1 MTSPPQ
7 RARDKSRGL
16 PQRQGG
22 GRAPRARG
30 RDRKRSPTRAIESS
44 DSIGVVE
51 AARRS
56 IGPAASRLGA
66 APRAHPL
73 RWKSTPVVE
82 GLLGSGFAGTPRAR
96 FWRAIRTCLPP
107 TDRRDAARFA
117 DGTRDA
123 MDGTRAPVE
132 RRATPR
138 GATTGA
144 ARAVARARAAIEIC
158 RSRLRR
164 EVVDTACAR
173 GRGRTDE
180 SVRALKAPRDDAI
193 RRCSLLRSTCYVD
206 ARGLCGM
213 SGTRVRCSPTDSRR
227 A

>member
-1 MTSPPQ
+1 MIGVSGKETRRERRDGRDVAAAAWTGHITWACPAAGAGVR
-7 RARDKSRGL
+7 RARAASE
-16 PQRQGG
+16 
-22 GRAPRARG
+22 RARSETIPDA
-30 RDRKRSPTRAIESS
+30 RDRVIRLDRRRRGRSWIDRAGRVTSRRRT
-44 DSIGVVE
+44 
-51 AARRS
+51 ARPS
-56 IGPAASRLGA
+56 AG
-66 APRAHPL
+66 
-73 RWKSTPVVE
+73 WKSTPVVE

-164 EVVDTACAR
+164 VVVDNR
-173 GRGRTDE
+173 
-180 SVRALKAPRDDAI
+180 
-193 RRCSLLRSTCYVD
+193 LRSNQRVC
-206 ARGLCGM
+206 
-213 SGTRVRCSPTDSRR
+213 SG

>member
-1 MTSPPQ
+1 MIGVSGKET
-7 RARDKSRGL
+7 RRERRDGRDVAAAAWTHHVGL
-16 PQRQGG
+16 PSGRG
-22 GRAPRARG
+22 GREAGARREREG
-30 RDRKRSPTRAIESS
+30 AIESS

-51 AARRS
+51 AARGS

-164 EVVDTACAR
+164 VGVDNR
-173 GRGRTDE
+173 
-180 SVRALKAPRDDAI
+180 
-193 RRCSLLRSTCYVD
+193 LRSRPRADQRVC
-206 ARGLCGM
+206 
-213 SGTRVRCSPTDSRR
+213 SG

>member
-1 MTSPPQ
+1 MIGVSGKETRRERRDGRDVAAAAWTHHVGLPSGRGGREAGARRRSE
-7 RARDKSRGL
+7 RARSETIPDARDRVIRL
-16 PQRQGG
+16 DR
-22 GRAPRARG
+22 RRRG
-30 RDRKRSPTRAIESS
+30 RSWIDRAGRVTSRRRT
-44 DSIGVVE
+44 
-51 AARRS
+51 ARPS
-56 IGPAASRLGA
+56 AG
-66 APRAHPL
+66 
-73 RWKSTPVVE
+73 WKSTPVVE

-107 TDRRDAARFA
+107 TDRRDDARFA

-164 EVVDTACAR
+164 VVVDNR
-173 GRGRTDE
+173 
-180 SVRALKAPRDDAI
+180 
-193 RRCSLLRSTCYVD
+193 LRSNQRVC
-206 ARGLCGM
+206 
-213 SGTRVRCSPTDSRR
+213 SG